1 MSTRYKPLLAAIV
14 TALQAVNP
22 ARLVTRSYADFANR
36 DQALLLAGLWT
47 VQPGG
52 ITGYPYEVSDGGF
65 ATDSLR
71 ASEHGRL
78 LVRITGQ
85 LLLPG
90 EPTGLQIDD
99 AEFDLVHE
107 LERLADAAIEH
118 PLLAALQLNDV
129 RMSAQIENPY
139 AWVDSTWDVFPLS

>member
-22 ARLVTRSYADFANR
+22 ARNVTRLYADFAYR
-36 DQALLLAGLWT
+36 PEPALLAGVWT

-52 ITGYPYEVSDGGF
+52 ITRYPYEVSDGGF
-65 ATDSLR
+65 DSDSLR
-71 ASEHGRL
+71 ATENGRL

-85 LLLPG
+85 LLLPADC
-90 EPTGLQIDD
+90 TGLQIDD

-107 LERLADAAIEH
+107 LEQLADAAIEH
-118 PLLAALQLNDV
+118 ELLGALVLLDV
-129 RMSAQIENPY
+129 QMSAQIEAPY
-139 AWVDSTWDVFPLS
+139 AWVNSTWEVFPIN

>member
-22 ARLVTRSYADFANR
+22 ARRVTRSYDDFANR
-36 DQALLLAGLWT
+36 PEADLVAGVWT

-52 ITGYPYEVSDGGF
+52 ITRYPYEVSDGGF
-65 ATDSLR
+65 AADGLR
-71 ASEHGRL
+71 ATEHGRL

-90 EPTGLQIDD
+90 DCTGLAVDD
-99 AEFDLVHE
+99 AEFGLVHE
-107 LERLADAAIEH
+107 LEQLADAAIEH
-118 PLLAALQLNDV
+118 ELLGTLQINDV
-129 RMSAQIENPY
+129 RMSAQVEKPY
-139 AWVDSTWDVFPLS
+139 AWVDSTWEVFPIN